1 MTIMNSNAPAGR
13 RHPAATALLFATL
26 GFLCGFMLSLLV
38 SAYSLYSCI
47 LII

>member
-1 MTIMNSNAPAGR
+1 MTIINSNAPAGG
-13 RHPAATALLFATL
+13 RHPAVTTLLFGTL

>member
-1 MTIMNSNAPAGR
+1 MTIMNSNAPAGG
-13 RHPAATALLFATL
+13 RHPAATTLLFGAI
-26 GFLCGFMLSLLV
+26 GFLCGFILSLLV